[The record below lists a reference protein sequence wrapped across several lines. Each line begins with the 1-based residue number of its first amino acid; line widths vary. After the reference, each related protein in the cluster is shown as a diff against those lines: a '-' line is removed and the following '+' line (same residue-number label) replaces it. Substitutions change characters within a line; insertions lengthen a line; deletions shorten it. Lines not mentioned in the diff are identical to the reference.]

1 MENNKWWDS
10 APTRRRFMAFGV
22 AGAVPFL
29 AGGRRLFAQRAMVGS
44 ARPEV
49 DPVVEEISREVARLH
64 TSIRQR
70 GLRAEHVHG
79 IGAQVRVMLAHA
91 RAVNMDERVRNG
103 IGLAIDRHGR
113 DTLINTEVDQ
123 RTIAAGLKAIGMDV
137 TDHTPLR
144 ALPRDSRVK
153 TLDQL
158 LAGGVTPHLGRLE
171 RAMAQTEMAAD
182 RSSSDLLAGP
192 HVASVSCS
200 DGWDA
205 LELEMEG
212 AAMFCSWWAPELAAW
227 FWGCYFGCELLE
239 LVLCW
244 GG

>member
-1 MENNKWWDS
+1 MENNKWWNS

-22 AGAVPFL
+22 VGAVPFL

-44 ARPEV
+44 ARPDV
-49 DPVVEEISREVARLH
+49 DPVVEEITREIARLH

-70 GLRAEHVHG
+70 GLRPEHVHG

-103 IGLAIDRHGR
+103 IGHAIDRHGR
-113 DTLINTEVDQ
+113 DTLINMEVDQ
-123 RTIAAGLKAIGMDV
+123 PTIAAGLKAIGMDV
-137 TDHTPLR
+137 TGHTPVR
-144 ALPRDSRVK
+144 ALPRDVKVK

-158 LAGGVTPHLGRLE
+158 LASGVTSHLGRLE
-171 RAMAQTEMAAD
+171 RAMAETEIAAD
-182 RSSSDLLAGP
+182 RNASDVLAGT
-192 HVASVSCS
+192 HIARVSCS

-205 LELEMEG
+205 LEAEMEG

-227 FWGCYFGCELLE
+227 FWGCYFRCELLE
-239 LVLCW
+239 MLMCW